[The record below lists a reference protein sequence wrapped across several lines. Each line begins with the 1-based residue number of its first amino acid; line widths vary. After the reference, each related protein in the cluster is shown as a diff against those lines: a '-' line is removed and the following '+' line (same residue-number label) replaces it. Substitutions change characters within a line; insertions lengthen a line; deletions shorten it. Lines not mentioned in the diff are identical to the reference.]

1 MRVIPAIDLRDG
13 RCVRLVQG
21 DYGREVRYDLDP
33 VEVARGYARA
43 GATLIHVVDLDA
55 ARDGGRKNAAL
66 IAEVVR
72 AAGVEV
78 EVGGGIRSAEAVA
91 EVLATG
97 AAYAILGTFAAER
110 PDALPGL
117 VERFGPRVV
126 LGLDCKDGVV
136 AVRGWE
142 KSAGLQALDLA
153 RTAARAGVQRA
164 IYTEVARDGTF
175 AGPDTEGGARL
186 QREAGLRVTLSGGVG
201 SAEHVRAAAAAGLD
215 GCIVGRALFEGKL
228 TLEQALLAAQV
239 PT

>member
-33 VEVARGYARA
+33 VEVARGYAKA

-66 IAEVVR
+66 IAGIVR

-97 AAYAILGTFAAER
+97 ATYAILGTFAAEQ

-126 LGLDCKDGVV
+126 LGLDCHGGVDGVV

-142 KSAGLQALDLA
+142 QSAGLQALDLA

-175 AGPDTEGGARL
+175 TGPDTDGGARL
-186 QREAGLRVTLSGGVG
+186 QRETGLRVTLSGGVG

-228 TLEQALLAAQV
+228 TLEQALEAA
-239 PT
+239 T